1 MSRVLIAGCGYVGS
15 ALAVELL
22 RVGHEVT
29 ALRRSDAQPP
39 VGVSAW
45 RADLSNRS
53 TLAGLPSVDVVYYL
67 ASPDSRT
74 PEAYLSCYLQGTEN
88 LMHALSSSKPHFILV
103 TSTAVYGQN
112 NGEWVDEESPADPN
126 DYRGAIMLEAEE
138 GVRSSLPATAV
149 RFGGIYGPGRTRLIR
164 LVENGKARC
173 SEPCRYTNR
182 IHRDDCAGM
191 LAFLQGM
198 EAPEVLYL
206 GVDDAPVSD
215 CELNT
220 WLADRLGVS
229 RPVPVNNELGA
240 NKRIRNARIR
250 DAGYDFRYPTYREGY
265 GPLLG

>member
-15 ALAVELL
+15 ALADELL
-22 RVGHEVT
+22 RLGHEVT
-29 ALRRSDAQPP
+29 ALRRGDGDRP
-39 VGVSAW
+39 VGVRAC
-45 RADLSNRS
+45 RADLSDPS
-53 TLAGLPSVDVVYYL
+53 SLGGLPCPDTVFYL
-67 ASPDSRT
+67 ASPDART
-74 PEAYLSCYLQGTEN
+74 AEAYERCYVQGTRN
-88 LMHALSSSKPHFILV
+88 LIHALAGAKPQFILV

-112 NGEWVDEESPADPN
+112 SGEWVDEESPADPV

-138 GVRSSLPATAV
+138 GVRSSLAATVV
-149 RFGGIYGPGRTRLIR
+149 RFGGIYGPGRARLIR
-164 LVENGKARC
+164 LVENGEARC
-173 SEPCRYTNR
+173 SEPPRYTNR

-198 EAPEVLYL
+198 EAPDGLYL

-215 CELNT
+215 CELST

-229 RPVPVNNELGA
+229 PPTPVRNELGA

-250 DAGYDFRYPTYREGY
+250 NAGYDFQYPSYREGY